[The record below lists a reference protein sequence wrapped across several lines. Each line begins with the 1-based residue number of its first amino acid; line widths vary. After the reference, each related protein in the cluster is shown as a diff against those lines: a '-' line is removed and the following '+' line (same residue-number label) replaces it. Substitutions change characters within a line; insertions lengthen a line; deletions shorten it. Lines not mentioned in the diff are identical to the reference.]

1 MNRVTRKN
9 APGFS
14 NFGFSTILL
23 AFVMICIVTIAAL
36 SLLTANSDYKLSQK
50 VAEKNSNFYIAEKEA
65 YETLAEIDA
74 ILENAFANAN
84 EANDYY
90 QEIEQNLLSLEIG
103 NYDRITGTF
112 TYSIPIAENHS
123 LEINLIIQYPTSS
136 DDSFYKITSWK
147 SVYEQVEI
155 EEGTLDLID

>member
-1 MNRVTRKN
+1 MNKHKKS

-23 AFVMICIVTIAAL
+23 AFVMICIVTVAAL
-36 SLLTANSDYKLSQK
+36 SLLTANSDYRLSQK
-50 VAEKNSNFYIAEKEA
+50 VAEKNSDFYAAERQA
-65 YETLAEIDA
+65 YENLAKIDTLLATAYTNADDA
-74 ILENAFANAN
+74 NG
-84 EANDYY
+84 YY
-90 QEIEQNLLSLEIG
+90 QEAENALLSLEIG

-112 TYSIPIAENHS
+112 TYLIPIAENQS
-123 LEINLIIQYPTSS
+123 LEIRLLIQHPMKS
-136 DDSFYKITSWK
+136 DENFYKIISWK